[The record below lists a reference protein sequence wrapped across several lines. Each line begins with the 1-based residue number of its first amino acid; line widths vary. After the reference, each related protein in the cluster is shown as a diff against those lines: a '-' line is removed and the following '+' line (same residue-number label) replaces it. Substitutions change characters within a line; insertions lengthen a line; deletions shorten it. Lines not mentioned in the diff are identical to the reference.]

1 MVAMKSAD
9 LEVLVGMATAE
20 RLLALW
26 YPRFAMSRHRLRRM
40 CMGRQLPCSA
50 LPSGTQVRYL
60 VRVADVVRSLKEREQ
75 VATCL

>member
-1 MVAMKSAD
+1 MSGKKSD
-9 LEVLVGMATAE
+9 EVLVGLVMAE
-20 RLLALW
+20 RMLAERH
-26 YPRFAMSRHRLRRM
+26 PRFAMSRHRLRRM

-75 VATCL
+75 VARSI